1 MLSFPRSV
9 NAASEIFQNPD
20 AYISK
25 ILQPKKFDRVFNII
39 FDPEFQVDYEKT
51 ISTTLGAQKFDFLL
65 KQAKFIQYNNTK
77 NEYVDSDKS
86 PNDTSLE
93 NFFISIE
100 THAEEYVLPLSVK
113 KSASSFETTIKANLV
128 SNTTKN
134 VYRK

>member
-1 MLSFPRSV
+1 M
-9 NAASEIFQNPD
+9 
-20 AYISK
+20 
-25 ILQPKKFDRVFNII
+25 QPKKFDRVFNII